1 MSGPYEDELA
11 SNENYY
17 QPTLRSL
24 TLADFGSPY
33 YTPYDDPTSFV
44 RQSAL
49 LSPRSADES
58 GPIRVTHV
66 GPCLVSGGTEQHLL
80 SLVRF
85 LDPNRIVLQR
95 SIVTMPNLVNQ
106 EFCQQLGIPVVIGQ
120 QDTVR
125 AAVEDSDVFLY
136 WGLGLDD
143 WLVDV
148 KPPLCVFLAHGEGD
162 WTRATML
169 GNRRITDHVIAV
181 SQRVKDK
188 VCDGFQS
195 TVIPNGI
202 DTARL
207 ATTRSRK
214 DVRESLGFQPNDF
227 LLGIVARY
235 SSEKRFEL
243 LIETIASL
251 PKNFKMLAVGCGH
264 NLPKYLELANRLIP
278 NRYAFVSASDYLGD
292 YYQAM
297 DAYCMTSEHEGFG
310 LVVLEA
316 MFHGLPVI
324 ATEVGA
330 VPELIVHGQSGLIVE
345 GKPHCFAEAARSL
358 VTHRTWAKAM
368 GAEARQFARQ
378 HGHARMMAD
387 RYTQLLERLVGEKR
401 RSGPTKG

>member
-1 MSGPYEDELA
+1 MSGPYEDEPA
-11 SNENYY
+11 SYENFYE
-17 QPTLRSL
+17 PALRSL
-24 TLADFGSPY
+24 TPVYFDSPY
-33 YTPYDDPTSFV
+33 FSPYDDSTSFAA
-44 RQSAL
+44 QSAL
-49 LSPRSADES
+49 LSPRSADGS
-58 GPIRVTHV
+58 GPIRVTHI

-85 LDPNRIVLQR
+85 LDPKRVVLQR
-95 SIVTMPNLVNQ
+95 SIVTMPHLVNQ
-106 EFCQQLGIPVVIGQ
+106 EFCQQLGVPVVIGQ
-120 QDTVR
+120 QDAVR
-125 AAVEDSDVFLY
+125 AATEDSDVLLY
-136 WGLGLDD
+136 WGLGLDE

-148 KPPLCVFLAHGEGD
+148 KRPLCMFLAHGEGD

-169 GNRRITDHVIAV
+169 GNRGITDHVIAV
-181 SQRVKDK
+181 SQRVKER
-188 VCDGFQS
+188 VCDGFNA

-214 DVRESLGFQPNDF
+214 DVRESLGFQSNDF

-251 PKNFKMLAVGCGH
+251 PKNFKMLAVGCGN
-264 NLPKYLELANRLIP
+264 NLPKYLELANDRIP
-278 NRYAFVSASDYLGD
+278 NRYAFVSANDYLGD

-316 MFHGLPVI
+316 MFHGRPII

-330 VPELIVHGQSGLIVE
+330 VPELIAHGRSGLIVE
-345 GKPHCFAEAARSL
+345 GNPKSFAEAAKSL
-358 VTHRTWAKAM
+358 HEHRPWAKAM
-368 GAEARQFARQ
+368 GAEAQRFAQ
-378 HGHARMMAD
+378 QYGHARMMAD
-387 RYTQLLERLVGEKR
+387 RYTHLLERLVSEKHC
-401 RSGPTKG
+401 SGSAKG